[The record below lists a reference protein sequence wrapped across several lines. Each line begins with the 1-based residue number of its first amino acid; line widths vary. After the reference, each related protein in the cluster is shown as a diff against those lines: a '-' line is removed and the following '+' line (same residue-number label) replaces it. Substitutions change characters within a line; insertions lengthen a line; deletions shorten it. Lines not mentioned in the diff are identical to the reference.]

1 MSNYID
7 LSIIV
12 GYLAF
17 IVSLGLWVAM
27 RSRKR
32 SHDSAR
38 NYFLASGRLK
48 WPVIG
53 LALFSTNISTVHLV
67 GLAQQG
73 YVNGLAFGNFEWM
86 AAFTLIILSL
96 FFVPFYIRAKITTL
110 PDFLEKRYNGTSR
123 DILAVISVFSA
134 IFIHIGFSLYTGGI
148 VLQGMFGIPLLYSI
162 IGICALVGL
171 YTILGGLSAVVITE
185 AIETIVLLVGAVIIT
200 AICFMKLGS
209 FDELGWQGLKGSWQE
224 LKDNVDPV
232 KMTVIRPHGDA
243 SGLPWYAVLLGYPV
257 IGIWYWCADQTI
269 VQRVLGA
276 KDENHAR
283 TGPLFAG
290 FIKILP
296 VFLFVLPGLMAFAL
310 VQNHTLDESKLA
322 NLDAEMTVVL
332 DGREIPVGEKP
343 LILDGNKLVAAGKII
358 DIEGKECRIERR
370 TSVLNPEDK
379 ESVIF
384 IDGKALKNTE
394 DAYLFMIRE
403 LLPTGV
409 KGIITAALLA
419 ALMGTVAGALNS
431 VSTLVSYD
439 LVKRWRPDTG
449 ERTLVKVGRI
459 TAFVTIIVAIVWSLQ
474 LGRYKTIFDG
484 IVALISYV
492 APPITTV
499 FLWGIFWK
507 RASSTAATFTLGLGA
522 LLGFVVFLLD
532 WNKDV
537 TGWNVPPLMAGFY
550 LFVISSVILFVVSMI
565 RPHQHTEESAKLVWA
580 HPLDAMRTPGWP
592 GLGDYRVLATILFV
606 TMIFLYWVFS

>member
-1 MSNYID
+1 MSNKID
-7 LSIIV
+7 LAIIF

-27 RSRKR
+27 RSRKQ

-38 NYFLASGRLK
+38 NYFLASGRLT

-53 LALFSTNISTVHLV
+53 LALFSTNISTIHLV
-67 GLAQQG
+67 AFAQEG
-73 YVNGLAFGNFEWM
+73 FVNGLAYGNFEWM

-110 PDFLEKRYNGTSR
+110 PDFLEKRYNGTCR

-171 YTILGGLSAVVITE
+171 YTVLGGLSAVVVTE
-185 AIETIVLLVGAVIIT
+185 AIETVVLLIGAVIIT
-200 AICFMKLGS
+200 IIAYNKLGS
-209 FDELGWQGLKGSWQE
+209 WHELTS
-224 LKDNVDPV
+224 NVEPV
-232 KMTVIRPHGDA
+232 KLTILRPAGD
-243 SGLPWYAVLLGYPV
+243 SSNLPWYAVMLGYPI

-283 TGPLFAG
+283 MGPLFAG

-296 VFLFVLPGLMAFAL
+296 VLLFVLPGLMCYAL
-310 VQNHTLDESKLA
+310 VQNGTLDISQ
-322 NLDAEMTVVL
+322 M
-332 DGREIPVGEKP
+332 
-343 LILDGNKLVAAGKII
+343 KI
-358 DIEGKECRIERR
+358 GA
-370 TSVLNPEDK
+370 
-379 ESVIF
+379 
-384 IDGKALKNTE
+384 DGKPDTQDTYA
-394 DAYLFMIRE
+394 FMIRE
-403 LLPTGV
+403 LLPVGV

-439 LVKRWRPDTG
+439 LVKRWRPDTS
-449 ERTLVKVGRI
+449 EHSLVKVGRL
-459 TAFVTIIVAIVWSLQ
+459 TAFITVVLAILWSLQ
-474 LGRYKTIFDG
+474 LEHYQSIFQG
-484 IVALISYV
+484 VSTLISYI

-499 FLWGIFWK
+499 FLWGVFWP
-507 RASSTAATFTLGLGA
+507 RASGKAAVVTLSLGSA
-522 LLGFVVFLLD
+522 LGFTVFLLD
-532 WNKDV
+532 WYKDA
-537 TGWNVPPLMAGFY
+537 TGWNVPFLMASFY
-550 LFVISSVILFVVSMI
+550 LFLICSALLVVASALW
-565 RPHQHTEESAKLVWA
+565 PHQHTAESRKLVWA
-580 HPLDAMRTPGWP
+580 HPLEAVKSPGWP
-592 GLGDYRVLATILFV
+592 GLADYRVVATVLFL
-606 TMIFLYWVFS
+606 TMLTLYWIFK